1 MELYKVLF
9 IAGFLLII
17 LGMIPIFYGFIK
29 TIFEMIIDIKNH
41 NYDMLPELIL
51 SFGVIIMLIAVIFMV
66 IDKVK

>member
-1 MELYKVLF
+1 MELYKILF

-41 NYDMLPELIL
+41 DYDMLPELIL

>member
-1 MELYKVLF
+1 MELYKILF

-41 NYDMLPELIL
+41 DYDMLPELIL
-51 SFGVIIMLIAVIFMV
+51 SFGIIIMLIAVIFMV

>member
-1 MELYKVLF
+1 MELYKILF

-51 SFGVIIMLIAVIFMV
+51 SFGIIIMLIAVIFMV